1 MQTSLAR
8 RQRHRRGIRRG
19 RPRGSS
25 NLRRVLIAIPIL
37 LLTVFVL
44 VGAAGMVAAAAAY
57 NYYSQGL
64 PDPKDTLSNLSFDQ
78 QTTIVDRTGKIVLA
92 KLGEFKRE
100 LVTFDELPPELLDAT
115 TAIEDK
121 DFWSNPGFDFAG
133 FVSATIDTLEG
144 RPRGGSTITQQLVRA
159 RLLPASAFEG
169 SREERKMRE
178 IIQSLRLTQA
188 YPGEDGKK
196 EIITAYLNQN
206 FYGNQSYGVKAAAR
220 TLLQQEPQGPHPRPG
235 GGPRGDPPV
244 ADLVRPG
251 PQRRGG
257 LRDAEQEPGRL
268 RCRSKISLVVPDTT
282 EIYKRRNYVLDLM
295 KSRSPL
301 SGALHTPDEYE
312 AAKSEPIVLAP
323 QLGNRWRAPQ
333 FVLQVRQ
340 ELGTILCPDV
350 STDQCDKI
358 DTGGYQV
365 TTTLD
370 TKMQATVE
378 KWLYAAAWAPNHSN
392 TRTDPEEPED
402 PVEGL
407 GLARRASA
415 ARTSTTRA
423 SAVMDYRTGQVLAY
437 AGSASF
443 NARATRKFQPQ
454 FDVLSDGWRQPGS
467 SIKPINYAIG
477 IEDETMTAATLFMDV
492 TTNFGGNFIP
502 TQADKAERGP
512 VRLREALQFSLN
524 IPSIKAGL
532 MNGLK
537 HFYQRSKDFGVHYVP
552 GSTPVTSMSIGTLE
566 VHPIDMIGAYGA
578 IADGGKLMPRTT
590 ILKVVDSN
598 GTTVWPEPARQAGQ
612 GPKTVD
618 QPPDRLHHDR
628 HPEGQHR
635 GQDEPVLG
643 RVGGHR
649 RLAPPAGRI
658 QDGDDERQPRRP
670 RLRLRRA
677 AGRPEGAGDRRRRLD
692 GQQRQLAGHRHPVA
706 RIVRA
711 ALVADHRR
719 GDARARRSST
729 SAGRRA
735 STTATRR
742 RVHGLQAR
750 AVHDE
755 EGHRALHPRHRAD
768 ARRTTSTGRSTSTRR
783 AASSGRTA
791 ASGRRRRSARSTSA
805 RRGEPPELAAG
816 RQQLDRSGPPAAP
829 GGGGG
834 AKGTHTS
841 YFYGTGFFPFGR
853 SWGGIFA
860 PSGLC
865 PLAPPPTPPPCDNI
879 FGLFCPPPDG
889 GPEPPAPDPA
899 GPGKTPK
906 P

>member
-25 NLRRVLIAIPIL
+25 NVRRVLIAIPIL
-37 LLTVFVL
+37 LLTIFAL
-44 VGAAGMVAAAAAY
+44 VGVGGMVAAAAAY

-100 LVTFDELPPELLDAT
+100 LVTYDELPPELLDAT

-188 YPGEDGKK
+188 YPGEDGKR

-220 TLLQQEPQGPHPRPG
+220 TYFNKNLKDLTLAQEAVLAAIPQSPTSY
-235 GGPRGDPPV
+235 
-244 ADLVRPG
+244 DLVRNAVEVCATPNKS
-251 PQRRGG
+251 P
-257 LRDAEQEPGRL
+257 DDCEP
-268 RCRSKISLVVPDTT
+268 SKISLVVPDTT

-301 SGALHTPDEYE
+301 SGSLHTADDYE
-312 AAKSEPIVLAP
+312 AAKTEPIVLAP

-340 ELGTILCPDV
+340 ELGTILCPDI
-350 STDQCDKI
+350 SPDQCDKI
-358 DTGGYQV
+358 DTGGYEV

-392 TRTDPEEPED
+392 TRTILKNLKIPSKDW
-402 PVEGL
+402 GWL
-407 GLARRASA
+407 SNLRGKNLHNA
-415 ARTSTTRA
+415 A

-443 NARATRKFQPQ
+443 NARASRKFQPQ

-537 HFYQRSKDFGVHYVP
+537 HFYERSKDFGVHYVP
-552 GSTPVTSMSIGTLE
+552 GSVPVTSMSIGTLE

-590 ILKVVDSN
+590 ILKVVAPD
-598 GTTVWPEPARQAGQ
+598 GTTVWPDPAAKPVK
-612 GPKTVD
+612 PKTVISPQTAYIMTD
-618 QPPDRLHHDR
+618 ILKGNTEVKTNPFWGEWAVTD
-628 HPEGQHR
+628 GA
-635 GQDEPVLG
+635 
-643 RVGGHR
+643 R
-649 RLAPPAGRI
+649 RRPAAYKTGTTNDNRDVHAYGYVAPPANPKAPAIVVGVWMGNSDNSPDTDTLSLGSSAPLWSRI
-658 QDGDDERQPRRP
+658 TAEVTKGTPIVDFRRPKGLTTASVDAFTGYRPGPFTTKKITELFIPGTEPTQTDDFHRTVQIDTASGKLWQDGCVGPEKTVGALDFSAVEATHPSWQ
-670 RLRLRRA
+670 RA
-677 AGRPEGAGDRRRRLD
+677 DNNWTKRASRGAG
-692 GQQRQLAGHRHPVA
+692 
-706 RIVRA
+706 
-711 ALVADHRR
+711 
-719 GDARARRSST
+719 T
-729 SAGRRA
+729 
-735 STTATRR
+735 
-742 RVHGLQAR
+742 
-750 AVHDE
+750 
-755 EGHRALHPRHRAD
+755 
-768 ARRTTSTGRSTSTRR
+768 
-783 AASSGRTA
+783 
-791 ASGRRRRSARSTSA
+791 
-805 RRGEPPELAAG
+805 
-816 RQQLDRSGPPAAP
+816 
-829 GGGGG
+829 GGG

-860 PSGLC
+860 PSALC
-865 PLAPPPTPPPCDNI
+865 PLAPPPTPPPCDNL
-879 FGLFCPPPDG
+879 FGLFCPPGG
-889 GPEPPAPDPA
+889 GPSPSPSP
-899 GPGKTPK
+899 GPTKGPK